1 MRQHKPLIYQR
12 IHLLNDFM
20 LFERLQMLKEWK
32 NTVIDTQ
39 TVRPYMSS
47 RRR

>member
-1 MRQHKPLIYQR
+1 MRQDKPLIYQL
-12 IHLLNDFM
+12 IHLLLNDFM

-32 NTVIDTQ
+32 NMVIDTQ

-47 RRR
+47 R